1 MSTSIAV
8 PVRVTP
14 KDTAARRRAWRW
26 AAVYLARRLGVFLL
40 SVWGAFTITF
50 IFVHLIPGDPV
61 EAYINRLVDAGGPTL
76 EVTQK
81 LIEAYKKD
89 MGYGGTIFEQYWRYL
104 YNVIIRWDFG
114 ISFVAYPKPAQ
125 DLIFRAM
132 PYTIGLLATAVIISW
147 ALGLV
152 VGAMLAWTR
161 GGWFSWLMVNVAL
174 VVSHMPFFFM
184 SFLLLLMLGYG
195 LAVLPTRG
203 AYDVLTTPGL
213 NLEFISGLLKHAIL
227 PAGSLVLVSASGWM
241 LSTRAVVIG
250 VLGEDYLLFAEAKGL
265 PRLRILLRHI
275 LRNALLPQVTA
286 LGISLGFVVNGSYLV
301 EWIFAYPGVGMLFVQ
316 AASLRD
322 LNVMQGVVLMSV
334 FAVLFANLIVD
345 LTLPLLDPRVRQGG
359 RGR

>member
-1 MSTSIAV
+1 
-8 PVRVTP
+8 
-14 KDTAARRRAWRW
+14 
-26 AAVYLARRLGVFLL
+26 
-40 SVWGAFTITF
+40 
-50 IFVHLIPGDPV
+50 
-61 EAYINRLVDAGGPTL
+61 
-76 EVTQK
+76 
-81 LIEAYKKD
+81 
-89 MGYGGTIFEQYWRYL
+89 
-104 YNVIIRWDFG
+104 
-114 ISFVAYPKPAQ
+114 
-125 DLIFRAM
+125 
-132 PYTIGLLATAVIISW
+132 
-147 ALGLV
+147 
-152 VGAMLAWTR
+152 
-161 GGWFSWLMVNVAL
+161 LMVNVAI

-345 LTLPLLDPRVRQGG
+345 LTLPLLDPRVLQGG